1 MAEVKTGLLAK
12 KFPTIPTDVKL
23 PSLVEWKNTDR
34 FYFKDRESLSIP
46 KHKSESLLLKAERIL
61 SGQLRYFSAEW
72 RDLGKDW
79 SWHLNYT
86 TGFEYDRLQ
95 HWTCINELNLQSGD
109 ILLLI

>member
-1 MAEVKTGLLAK
+1 MVYAEVKTGLLAK

-61 SGQLRYFSAEW
+61 LANY
-72 RDLGKDW
+72 DTLV
-79 SWHLNYT
+79 LNGVT
-86 TGFEYDRLQ
+86 
-95 HWTCINELNLQSGD
+95 
-109 ILLLI
+109 